1 MLILSRRIKES
12 LRIGDDILL
21 TVLEVQGDVVR
32 LGIEAPRGVTILR
45 EELYQQ
51 VSQENIAALKAKI
64 ALEENTE

>member
-64 ALEENTE
+64 IIEENTE

>member
-21 TVLEVQGDVVR
+21 TVLEVQGDVVH

-64 ALEENTE
+64 IIEENTE